1 MHGWLTPIQQ
11 SNIPNSSLVRIAT
24 MQHQTE
30 HEAIHAALEA
40 GRHAYAPYS
49 EFLVGA
55 AIRTTSGRIVA
66 GCNVENASYGL
77 TMCAERNAV
86 AAMVAGGEREIALVV
101 VASRGGVTPC
111 GACRQVLAE
120 FGLNF
125 PVVLVD
131 SETQAVQNRWL
142 MKELLPGAFKL
153 TL

>member
-1 MHGWLTPIQQ
+1 
-11 SNIPNSSLVRIAT
+11 